1 MMNKKRLYLIG
12 MMVLMMVLAAC
23 GGTAVSPTAAPEP
36 EPEPAQEEVTAEP
49 ETEPESAEPAA
60 GGARTFVVDSA
71 ASQASYIVNEEFFS
85 EALTKL
91 GIEAGKT
98 VVIGTTPGVT
108 GEIQIDL
115 DAPDIVQAAQFTVDM
130 TGLATDQNRRDNWLT
145 ENAIATG
152 IFPEATFVATSASGL
167 PDTVTEGEEIS
178 FDLTGDLTVRD
189 VTNSVT
195 FVVTAVLSANA
206 IEGTATLPL
215 KMTDFGIT
223 PPDFANTLTVADDF
237 TIEVALTANE

>member
-1 MMNKKRLYLIG
+1 MNKKRLYLIG
-12 MMVLMMVLAAC
+12 IMVLMMVLAAC

-36 EPEPAQEEVTAEP
+36 EPEPAQEEPAA
-49 ETEPESAEPAA
+49 EPESAEPAT
-60 GGARTFVVDSA
+60 GGARTFVVDTA

-98 VVIGTTPGVT
+98 VVIGTTPGVS
-108 GEIQIDL
+108 GEIQLDL

-145 ENAIATG
+145 ENAIVTG
-152 IFPEATFVATSASGL
+152 AFPEATFVATSAAGL
-167 PDTVTEGEEIS
+167 PDAINEGEEIS
-178 FDLTGDLTVRD
+178 FDLTGDLTVKD

-195 FVVTAVLSANA
+195 FQVTAVLSANA

-237 TIEVALTANE
+237 TIEVALTAKE